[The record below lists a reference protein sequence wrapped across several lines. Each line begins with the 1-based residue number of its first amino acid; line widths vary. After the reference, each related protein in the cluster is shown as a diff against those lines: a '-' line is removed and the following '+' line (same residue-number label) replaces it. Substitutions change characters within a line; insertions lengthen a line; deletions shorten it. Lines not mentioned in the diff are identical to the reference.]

1 MFIGNIFLR
10 IIVTTELNYVKKK
23 KKQKHKYPRDNKRP
37 NLQAHLNYY
46 LNNKLLTSLIWLSIK
61 SVFFHFQVD
70 WLQW

>member
-37 NLQAHLNYY
+37 SLQAHLNYY
-46 LNNKLLTSLIWLSIK
+46 LNNKLLTSLI
-61 SVFFHFQVD
+61 
-70 WLQW
+70 